1 MPVYNCER
9 FLKESIKSV
18 LVQSFQNW
26 ELIAV
31 NDGSTDNSLSL
42 LKDFHLQDKRIQII
56 NLKKNRGLSYAR
68 NQGVKIAKGKYLF
81 FLDSDDFLQ
90 LNCFSVLSKFLKK
103 KYT

>member
-1 MPVYNCER
+1 MLISVIMPVYNCER

-26 ELIAV
+26 ELIAI

-56 NLKKNRGLSYAR
+56 N
-68 NQGVKIAKGKYLF
+68 
-81 FLDSDDFLQ
+81 
-90 LNCFSVLSKFLKK
+90 
-103 KYT
+103 